1 MEQEKTLVLIK
12 PDGVQR
18 GLIGEIITRF
28 ERKGLKLIGLK
39 LLTLPK
45 GKAEELYSPHHGK
58 FFYDYLVQFMTSDP
72 IVALAVE
79 GNNAIELV
87 RLINGAT
94 KPLESAPGSIRG
106 DFSIDITHN
115 VVHASDSPENA
126 GTRTGYPIWTK
137 ARSSSIGELTKQ
149 FFVGLTCR
157 ICLTIGGEVILGCL
171 CRIFY
176 RRIGCR
182 TGISIAL
189 TIRSFNL
196 FTRLIL

>member
-1 MEQEKTLVLIK
+1 MEQERTLVLIK

-28 ERKGLKLIGLK
+28 ERKGLKLVGLK

-45 GKAEELYSPHHGK
+45 DQAAELYSPHFGK
-58 FFYDYLVQFMTSDP
+58 FFYDYLVQFMTSNP

-79 GNNAIELV
+79 GNNAIELI

-94 KPLESAPGSIRG
+94 KPMESAPGSIRG

-126 GTRTGYPIWTK
+126 EREL
-137 ARSSSIGELTKQ
+137 SILFDDSE
-149 FFVGLTCR
+149 
-157 ICLTIGGEVILGCL
+157 ILE
-171 CRIFY
+171 Y
-176 RRIGCR
+176 RRIDDAVLYGPD
-182 TGISIAL
+182 L
-189 TIRSFNL
+189 
-196 FTRLIL
+196 

>member
-1 MEQEKTLVLIK
+1 MEQERTLVLIK

-28 ERKGLKLIGLK
+28 ERKGLKLVGLK
-39 LLTLPK
+39 LLILPK
-45 GKAEELYSPHHGK
+45 DTAEELYSPHLGK
-58 FFYDYLVQFMTSDP
+58 FFYDYLVQFMTSNP

-94 KPLESAPGSIRG
+94 KPMESAPGSIRG

-126 GTRTGYPIWTK
+126 DRELRILFDD
-137 ARSSSIGELTKQ
+137 GE
-149 FFVGLTCR
+149 
-157 ICLTIGGEVILGCL
+157 ILE
-171 CRIFY
+171 Y
-176 RRIGCR
+176 RRIDEAVLYGPD
-182 TGISIAL
+182 L
-189 TIRSFNL
+189 
-196 FTRLIL
+196 

>member
-45 GKAEELYSPHHGK
+45 GKAEELYYPHHGK

-126 GTRTGYPIWTK
+126 ERELGILFDE
-137 ARSSSIGELTKQ
+137 GE
-149 FFVGLTCR
+149 
-157 ICLTIGGEVILGCL
+157 ILE
-171 CRIFY
+171 Y
-176 RRIGCR
+176 RRIDEAVLCGPD
-182 TGISIAL
+182 L
-189 TIRSFNL
+189 
-196 FTRLIL
+196 

>member
-1 MEQEKTLVLIK
+1 MEQEKALVLIK

-58 FFYDYLVQFMTSDP
+58 FFYDYLVQFMTSNP

-126 GTRTGYPIWTK
+126 EREL
-137 ARSSSIGELTKQ
+137 SILFDEGE
-149 FFVGLTCR
+149 
-157 ICLTIGGEVILGCL
+157 ILE
-171 CRIFY
+171 Y
-176 RRIGCR
+176 RRIDEAVLCGPD
-182 TGISIAL
+182 L
-189 TIRSFNL
+189 
-196 FTRLIL
+196 

>member
-1 MEQEKTLVLIK
+1 MEQERTLVLIK

-18 GLIGEIITRF
+18 GLIGAIITRF
-28 ERKGLKLIGLK
+28 ERKGLKLVGLK

-45 GKAEELYSPHHGK
+45 GKAEELYSPHLGK
-58 FFYDYLVQFMTSDP
+58 FFYDYLVHFMTSNP

-94 KPLESAPGSIRG
+94 KPMESAPGSIRG

-126 GTRTGYPIWTK
+126 ER
-137 ARSSSIGELTKQ
+137 EL
-149 FFVGLTCR
+149 R
-157 ICLTIGGEVILGCL
+157 ILFDEGDILE
-171 CRIFY
+171 Y
-176 RRIGCR
+176 RRIDEAIIYGPD
-182 TGISIAL
+182 L
-189 TIRSFNL
+189 
-196 FTRLIL
+196 

>member
-28 ERKGLKLIGLK
+28 ERKGLKLIGIK

-45 GKAEELYSPHHGK
+45 GKAEELYSPHLGK
-58 FFYDYLVQFMTSDP
+58 FFYDYLVQFMTSNP

-126 GTRTGYPIWTK
+126 EREL
-137 ARSSSIGELTKQ
+137 SILFDEGEILEY
-149 FFVGLTCR
+149 GR
-157 ICLTIGGEVILGCL
+157 IDEAVL
-171 CRIFY
+171 C
-176 RRIGCR
+176 GPD
-182 TGISIAL
+182 L
-189 TIRSFNL
+189 
-196 FTRLIL
+196 

>member
-1 MEQEKTLVLIK
+1 MEQERTLVLIK

-28 ERKGLKLIGLK
+28 ERKGLKLVGLK

-45 GKAEELYSPHHGK
+45 DQAAELYSPHFGK
-58 FFYDYLVQFMTSDP
+58 FFYDYLVQFMTSNP

-126 GTRTGYPIWTK
+126 EREL
-137 ARSSSIGELTKQ
+137 SILFDDGEILEYQ
-149 FFVGLTCR
+149 R
-157 ICLTIGGEVILGCL
+157 IDDAVLYGPDL
-171 CRIFY
+171 
-176 RRIGCR
+176 
-182 TGISIAL
+182 
-189 TIRSFNL
+189 
-196 FTRLIL
+196 

>member
-18 GLIGEIITRF
+18 GLIGEIIARF

-126 GTRTGYPIWTK
+126 ERELGILFDE
-137 ARSSSIGELTKQ
+137 GE
-149 FFVGLTCR
+149 
-157 ICLTIGGEVILGCL
+157 ILK
-171 CRIFY
+171 Y
-176 RRIGCR
+176 RRIDEAVLCGPD
-182 TGISIAL
+182 L
-189 TIRSFNL
+189 
-196 FTRLIL
+196 

>member
-1 MEQEKTLVLIK
+1 MEQERTLVLIK

-28 ERKGLKLIGLK
+28 ERKGLKLVGLK

-45 GKAEELYSPHHGK
+45 DRAAELYSPHLGK
-58 FFYDYLVQFMTSDP
+58 FFYDYLVQFMTSNP

-79 GNNAIELV
+79 GNNAIELI

-94 KPLESAPGSIRG
+94 KPMESAPGSIRG

-126 GTRTGYPIWTK
+126 EREL
-137 ARSSSIGELTKQ
+137 SILFDDGEILEYQ
-149 FFVGLTCR
+149 R
-157 ICLTIGGEVILGCL
+157 IDDAVLYGPDL
-171 CRIFY
+171 
-176 RRIGCR
+176 
-182 TGISIAL
+182 
-189 TIRSFNL
+189 
-196 FTRLIL
+196 

>member
-18 GLIGEIITRF
+18 GLVGEIITRF

-39 LLTLPK
+39 LLTLHK
-45 GKAEELYSPHHGK
+45 GKAEELYSPHLGK
-58 FFYDYLVQFMTSDP
+58 FFYDYLVQFMTSNP

-126 GTRTGYPIWTK
+126 EREL
-137 ARSSSIGELTKQ
+137 SILFSED
-149 FFVGLTCR
+149 
-157 ICLTIGGEVILGCL
+157 EILD
-171 CRIFY
+171 Y
-176 RRIGCR
+176 RRIDE
-182 TGISIAL
+182 A
-189 TIRSFNL
+189 
-196 FTRLIL
+196 ILCGPDL

>member
-1 MEQEKTLVLIK
+1 MEQERTLVLIK

-28 ERKGLKLIGLK
+28 ERKGLKLVGLK

-45 GKAEELYSPHHGK
+45 DQAAELYSPHFGK
-58 FFYDYLVQFMTSDP
+58 FFYDYLVQFMTSNP

-115 VVHASDSPENA
+115 VVHASDSLENA
-126 GTRTGYPIWTK
+126 EREL
-137 ARSSSIGELTKQ
+137 SILFDDGEILEYQ
-149 FFVGLTCR
+149 R
-157 ICLTIGGEVILGCL
+157 IDDAVLYGPDL
-171 CRIFY
+171 
-176 RRIGCR
+176 
-182 TGISIAL
+182 
-189 TIRSFNL
+189 
-196 FTRLIL
+196 

>member
-126 GTRTGYPIWTK
+126 EREL
-137 ARSSSIGELTKQ
+137 SILFDEGE
-149 FFVGLTCR
+149 
-157 ICLTIGGEVILGCL
+157 ILE
-171 CRIFY
+171 Y
-176 RRIGCR
+176 RRIDEAV
-182 TGISIAL
+182 SLWA
-189 TIRSFNL
+189 
-196 FTRLIL
+196 

>member
-126 GTRTGYPIWTK
+126 EREL
-137 ARSSSIGELTKQ
+137 SILFDEGE
-149 FFVGLTCR
+149 
-157 ICLTIGGEVILGCL
+157 ILE
-171 CRIFY
+171 Y
-176 RRIGCR
+176 RRIDEAVLCGPD
-182 TGISIAL
+182 L
-189 TIRSFNL
+189 
-196 FTRLIL
+196 

>member
-1 MEQEKTLVLIK
+1 MEQERTLVLIK

-28 ERKGLKLIGLK
+28 ERKGLKLVGLK

-45 GKAEELYSPHHGK
+45 DQAAELYSPHLGM
-58 FFYDYLVQFMTSDP
+58 FFYDYLVQFMTSNP

-94 KPLESAPGSIRG
+94 KPMESAPGSIRG

-126 GTRTGYPIWTK
+126 EREL
-137 ARSSSIGELTKQ
+137 SILFDDGEILEYQ
-149 FFVGLTCR
+149 R
-157 ICLTIGGEVILGCL
+157 IDNAVLYGPDL
-171 CRIFY
+171 
-176 RRIGCR
+176 
-182 TGISIAL
+182 
-189 TIRSFNL
+189 
-196 FTRLIL
+196 